1 MPSAFSILAS
11 VAADVFAV
19 RERLSIGD
27 WSDKHRQLV
36 KGSQKG
42 AWETD
47 KVPYAARIFEALA
60 DPDVETVT
68 IMKAAQLGGSEIGY
82 CWLCWLIENE
92 PGDFLLVMPTK
103 EKAQDLKK
111 NRLLE
116 TFNQCE
122 PVKER
127 MAAGARVMDGLIMQF
142 MGMNVVLRGSNSEA
156 ALEGDPF
163 ARAWIDERDRC
174 VETIVGQVAERM
186 KTFANRKLLITGTPE
201 FEGLGID
208 LNYQQGTKERFYV
221 PCPACKEYHTRELRH
236 VRWDGGKKADPKAVL
251 HSAYMRC
258 PHCKARI
265 NARDNRWQQKRG
277 VWCPSTCRVSKD
289 GTIVGELPP
298 KGHVSVAI
306 HGLDN
311 ALVANPYG
319 EVASKFVTSECRRT
333 MNFVNRT
340 LGEVWKAKTD
350 GLKLATLK
358 ERCGKEEYTRG
369 QIPPG
374 VLALVASADVQTDRM
389 YAQVWGF
396 GEGGTQAWLIDYAT
410 LPRDNGADD
419 PLNPLNKWIDGSTW
433 NKSGTPRS
441 VVREFVDSGDDTLV
455 VYASCRKRGLT
466 PMAGGAKVMRRL
478 PVKGNGMMLGAS
490 RMSTLDKNSAGDGAF
505 AGMRLLLVN
514 STSWSTWMYGRLG
527 TAVNDGEEGMWG
539 EEATEGEKRRSDE
552 GEGEGTEHKAQSTDA
567 ESLPTASLPIA
578 SVSFASSVDDEPVGI
593 TPEIHL
599 PRNCDDEFLTHL
611 CTEQLETVFVNG
623 TKKRR
628 WKLKNDHDPNHH
640 ADAMRYAIAGAD
652 AVGARKLRA
661 KKGPGVAG
669 SGVGVAGVGVG
680 VGGRKAEEKNDDA
693 ANAPVAASRST
704 RGHASWLLQS
714 RD

>member
-19 RERLSIGD
+19 RETLSIGE
-27 WSDKHRQLV
+27 WSDRHRQLV

-60 DPDVETVT
+60 DPDTETVT

-82 CWLCWLIENE
+82 CWLCWLIDNE
-92 PGDFLLVMPTK
+92 PNDFLLVMPSK
-103 EKAQDLKK
+103 EKAQELKK
-111 NRLLE
+111 NRLLP
-116 TFNQCE
+116 TFQQCE

-127 MAAGARVMDGLIMQF
+127 MAAGARAMDGLIMQF
-142 MGMNVVLRGSNSEA
+142 RGMNVILRGSNSEA

-163 ARAWIDERDRC
+163 ARGWVDERDRC
-174 VETIVGQVAERM
+174 EETIVGQVRERM

-201 FEGLGID
+201 FEDLGID
-208 LNYQQGTKERFYV
+208 LDYKQGTKERFYV
-221 PCPACKEYHTRELRH
+221 PCPACKEYHTREFRH
-236 VRWDGGKKADPKAVL
+236 VRWDGGMKADARAVL
-251 HSAYMRC
+251 HGAYMRC

-277 VWCPSTCRVSKD
+277 VWCPSTCRVSKE
-289 GTIVGELPP
+289 GKIVGELPP
-298 KGHVSVAI
+298 KGHVSVLI

-319 EVASKFVTSECRRT
+319 EVASKFVQNECRRS

-350 GLKLATLK
+350 GLKLVTLK
-358 ERCGKEEYTRG
+358 ERCGKETYTRG
-369 QIPPG
+369 QIPQG
-374 VLALVASADVQTDRM
+374 VLSLVASADVQTDRM
-389 YAQVWGF
+389 YAQIWGF
-396 GEGGTQAWLIDYAT
+396 GEAGKQAWLIDYAT
-410 LPRDNGADD
+410 LPRDNAADD
-419 PLNPLNKWIDGSTW
+419 PLNPLSKWIDGGTW
-433 NKSGTPRS
+433 NKSGTPRA
-441 VVREFVDSGDDTLV
+441 VIREFVDSGDDTLI
-455 VYASCRKRGLT
+455 VYASCRKRGLVT
-466 PMAGGAKVMRRL
+466 IAGGAKVMRRL
-478 PVKGNGMMLGAS
+478 PVKGNGMMSAPS
-490 RMSTLDKNSAGDGAF
+490 RFSILDKNSAGSGAF

-527 TAVNDGEEGMWG
+527 TAASDGEEGMWG
-539 EEATEGEKRRSDE
+539 EESDGATKGESDE
-552 GEGEGTEHKAQSTDA
+552 CEGTEHRAQSTETDA
-567 ESLPTASLPIA
+567 LLPTAALPT
-578 SVSFASSVDDEPVGI
+578 ASSVDDDQVGI

-599 PRNCDDEFLTHL
+599 PRDCEDEFLTHL

-623 TKKRR
+623 VKKRR

-640 ADAMRYAIAGAD
+640 ADAMRQAIAGAD

-661 KKGPGVAG
+661 RKTLGVAG
-669 SGVGVAGVGVG
+669 AVGVGVG
-680 VGGRKAEEKNDDA
+680 VGVGEAKAERVEEKNE
-693 ANAPVAASRST
+693 PVRHERREAVSGHDPLRYSRG
-704 RGHASWLLQS
+704 R
-714 RD
+714 